1 MTKRLAFLMRRA
13 PYAGSIAMETIDA
26 ALVAAVFEQD
36 VTLVFLDDGVYQLV
50 AGQDGAKLGMKS
62 VGDALKALP
71 AYDINRLIVDDES
84 LHGRGLGAADL
95 AVPVTIVD
103 ARTLRALIAEQDA
116 VLSG

>member
-1 MTKRLAFLMRRA
+1 MSKRLAFLMRRA
-13 PYAGSIAMETIDA
+13 PYAGSIAMETIEA

-36 VTLVFLDDGVYQLV
+36 VTLIFLDDGVYQLI
-50 AGQDGAKLGMKS
+50 AEQQAAKLGTKS

-71 AYDINRLIVDDES
+71 AYDIERLIVYDES

-103 ARTLRALIAEQDA
+103 ARTLRRLIAEQDV